1 VLTISTGAFRSACVG
16 ALVAF
21 VLATAAHIVAMHDP
35 ALAGAYR
42 WSHAGMVIPVLAYR
56 VLSYTYFVALLVGLG
71 GAFFYWWGA
80 RWLLVLSIAISAS
93 AAAFGGLVV
102 HSPIETTAVSLYG
115 MLHVWLVVVAFW
127 SPLAHRFTRNANVPA
142 T

>member
-1 VLTISTGAFRSACVG
+1 MLTISTGAFRSTCVG

-21 VLATAAHIVAMHDP
+21 VLATVAHNVAMHDP
-35 ALAGAYR
+35 ALSGAYR
-42 WSHAGMVIPVLAYR
+42 WSHAGMVMTVWAYR

-71 GAFFYWWGA
+71 GAFFYWWVA
-80 RWLLVLSIAISAS
+80 RWLLVLSFAISAS

-102 HSPIETTAVSLYG
+102 HSPIETVAISLYG
-115 MLHVWLVVVAFW
+115 MLHVWLVVVALW
-127 SPLAHRFTRNANVPA
+127 SPLAHRFARNANVPA